1 MNRNGG
7 PEWIQFQSKN
17 LGLVFVVDGEVREVE
32 GSILDN
38 FSVSKPYGANERIL
52 AKDLKIVKSRQFAK
66 EVAKIDGVKIPET
79 WSEMAKCLGI
89 SVPAAKRFIPD
100 WKPIDN
106 KEAFEEFNQSF
117 FLLVRGLAKSLSNS

>member
-7 PEWIQFQSKN
+7 PKWIQIQSKY
-17 LGLVFVVDGEVREVE
+17 LGSIFIMDGEVINV
-32 GSILDN
+32 GGLILDN
-38 FSVSKPYGANERIL
+38 FSFNSPYGANEQIS

-66 EVAKIDGVKIPET
+66 EMAKIDGVKIPET

-106 KEAFEEFNQSF
+106 KEVFEEFKQSF